1 MYAADFRALGPRGQ
15 RLRPAPPRRALGS
28 RKAPSS
34 AGCRARPARAAI
46 PAAPAEGSGEAR
58 VCSSRVRRAPPST
71 PPPSRIPPPALSTAN
86 EELRFVQ
93 KLRPFALTPPRRPAS
108 AAGVWWVPSSSGGL
122 ILKRIRYILFEV
134 LHNLRANLLSGGY
147 FEFYFFIFSK
157 EKQFFSPRI
166 FSWTQFTYL

>member
-1 MYAADFRALGPRGQ
+1 M
-15 RLRPAPPRRALGS
+15 RPTSGRSGREDSVSAPPRRALGS

-34 AGCRARPARAAI
+34 AGCI

-58 VCSSRVRRAPPST
+58 VCRSRVRRAPPST

-93 KLRPFALTPPRRPAS
+93 KPRPFALTPPRGPAP
-108 AAGVWWVPSSSGGL
+108 APGVWWVPSSSGGL

-157 EKQFFSPRI
+157 EKQFFSPHI
-166 FSWTQFTYL
+166 FSWTQFTFL